1 MSQPSSN
8 TVVDD
13 GVRVLRGIHLLQK
26 NAAQSVVVYSS
37 WFLLFPTN
45 TIIPIVVARVSTSRL

>member
-13 GVRVLRGIHLLQK
+13 SVRVLRGIHLLQK
-26 NAAQSVVVYSS
+26 NATQSVVIYLS
-37 WFLLFPTN
+37 WFLLILTN
-45 TIIPIVVARVSTSRL
+45 TIIPIVVAGVSTSRL